1 MESPTAVDYHGR
13 CPHGAPR
20 LSAIDTD
27 PESHPVPAGTV
38 ASNELPISE
47 EIHGYDRIFWLAYL
61 ANGLAT
67 MANSML
73 VRYADFVEVLGGEE
87 RQLGLIVGCGMIGS
101 IAIRLAQ
108 GVAIDHY
115 GASKVWRWSI
125 AIYTL
130 SLFLHLLVSTAYGPG
145 IFLARMLLQASIAG
159 FFGSSITFV
168 SLRVPPQRMAEIV
181 GVLGTSGFIGIMAGP
196 LLSDWLAAGAAPVAG
211 VERMFQTCGLLSVGS
226 LLVTIYLTRHSA
238 APRHR
243 RRPPLIP
250 IVRRYMPAMI
260 SIMAAAMGAGFTI
273 PMTFLRPFTEEIRLN
288 GVGFF
293 FMAYASIAFAARV
306 ATRSHFSR
314 LGNRLWIIIGMTLLS
329 VSFICY
335 LPVSRIWQFVFP
347 AATAGIAHALL
358 FPSIMSAGTSAF
370 PRRYLGVATS
380 LMLAM
385 LDLGAFLGAPIV
397 GAFLREAKQH
407 TNFAYPLMFSGVATT
422 LAVVTVI
429 FCCSQAAR
437 RQ

>member
-1 MESPTAVDYHGR
+1 M
-13 CPHGAPR
+13 
-20 LSAIDTD
+20 SAIDSD
-27 PESHPVPAGTV
+27 PESHPPPAAIATTT
-38 ASNELPISE
+38 SPIAE
-47 EIHGYDRIFWLAYL
+47 EFHGYDSVFWWAYL

-67 MANSML
+67 MANSMM

-87 RQLGLIVGCGMIGS
+87 QQLGLIVGCGMIGS

-115 GASKVWRWSI
+115 GASRVWRWSI
-125 AIYTL
+125 TIYTI
-130 SLFLHLLVSTAYGPG
+130 SLFLHLLVTTAYGPG
-145 IFLARMLLQASIAG
+145 IFLARLLMQASIAG

-196 LLSDWLAAGAAPVAG
+196 MLSDWLASGSTTPAAG
-211 VERMFQTCGLLSVGS
+211 VERLFVTCGLLAASS
-226 LLVTIYLTRHSA
+226 LLVTLFLTRHSA
-238 APRHR
+238 APHPR

-260 SIMAAAMGAGFTI
+260 SVMAAAMGAGFTI
-273 PMTFLRPFTEEIRLN
+273 PMTFLRPFAEEINLN

-293 FMAYASIAFAARV
+293 FAAYASIAFMARV
-306 ATRSHFSR
+306 ATREHFSR
-314 LGNRLWIIIGMTLLS
+314 LGNRLWISLGMLLLS
-329 VSFICY
+329 TSFLCY
-335 LPVSRIWQFVFP
+335 LPVSRIWHFVLP

-385 LDLGAFLGAPIV
+385 LDLGAFLGAPMV
-397 GAFLREAKQH
+397 GIFLRAAKLH
-407 TNFAYPLMFSGVATT
+407 TTAAYPLMFTSVAVT
-422 LAVVTVI
+422 LGLVTVAFI
-429 FCCSQAAR
+429 CSSAGR
-437 RQ
+437 SK